1 MHKLLFIDTSYT
13 FNQIK
18 ERNSTNILIAR
29 ELKNF
34 YSKVISIH
42 PVANLTENLVFENN
56 DYFFKNKINDRHVF
70 YEFRALK
77 KNKFFLFE
85 ILSFFYF
92 QIKMFFFIIKIIKKE
107 KINHIKCG
115 DINYA
120 GLLGYLLLKFL
131 GIKYYLRV
139 GSNNDKIRQ
148 EISRPIQPKFF
159 RLINIEKFFE
169 KLILKNSLH
178 IFPANE
184 DNAEFVRCYLPNS
197 NKITVVRYGSLIH
210 DCHFIDRKLRHL
222 SDKKLKEINHHN
234 FKIITCI
241 ARFEKVKKVDHV
253 LFVFEKLF
261 KKIQKF
267 IYFLLVMAH

>member
-1 MHKLLFIDTSYT
+1 MDI
-13 FNQIK
+13 
-18 ERNSTNILIAR
+18 
-29 ELKNF
+29 
-34 YSKVISIH
+34 
-42 PVANLTENLVFENN
+42 
-56 DYFFKNKINDRHVF
+56 
-70 YEFRALK
+70 
-77 KNKFFLFE
+77 FFLNFR
-85 ILSFFYF
+85 
-92 QIKMFFFIIKIIKKE
+92 
-107 KINHIKCG
+107 
-115 DINYA
+115 
-120 GLLGYLLLKFL
+120 
-131 GIKYYLRV
+131 IKYYLRV
-139 GSNNDKIRQ
+139 GSNNNKIRQ

-210 DCHFIDRKLRHL
+210 DCHFIDRKFRNL
-222 SDKKLKEINHHN
+222 SDKKLIEINRHN

-261 KKIQKF
+261 RKNSKIYLFLVGDGSLKNSLKQKIQNEKF
-267 IYFLLVMAH
+267 YKNVFFVGNKNQIWISELLSITDMVISPHTGRALCEAALAGSKIVGYDIDWQSEIINHTKSGFLAKFGDKNELLYFLIKLFQIYQIINHFLQILD